1 MHPALPLLNHTDFPP
16 LTRSAV
22 ETLQVNLDYRCNQ
35 SCAHC
40 HVNAGPNRE
49 EEMSKETVDD
59 VIDCCIFTILEQ
71 RGQGSR

>member
-1 MHPALPLLNHTDFPP
+1 MHPALTLLNHTDLPP

-22 ETLQVNLDYRCNQ
+22 EILQVNPGYRCNQ
-35 SCAHC
+35 SCEHRHA
-40 HVNAGPNRE
+40 NAGPNRE
-49 EEMSKETVDD
+49 EEMSKQTVDD